1 MFRTLYSKLALVLL
15 AVCCLLGFLF
25 IGVFQMSLERNQ
37 QIVTQ
42 RLNLRLAEMLVRD
55 MHLPAGNVDLKLF
68 RQGFD
73 RQMLVNPAIE
83 IYLLDDQ
90 GKILAYSLPA
100 GKVVRQRV

>member
-25 IGVFQMSLERNQ
+25 IGVIQMSLEHNQ

-55 MHLPAGNVDLKLF
+55 IHLPTGNVDLELF

-90 GKILAYSLPA
+90 GRILDRKSTRLNSSH
-100 GKVVRQRV
+100 RL